1 MREIKFRAWDKKLK
15 KWIDE
20 EWQNRYGYFLID
32 LEGNITIIKPNNDI
46 EVDSLE
52 FSDISLKERFKIMQ
66 CNGNDIYE
74 GDIVTIDI
82 PNIDKFRAEII
93 FKNGAFWID
102 SLMPKLLGD
111 YIKNVRVIGNIYE
124 NPGLLEDK

>member
-1 MREIKFRAWDKKLK
+1 MREIKFRVWNKENKKMF
-15 KWIDE
+15 
-20 EWQNRYGYFLID
+20 Y
-32 LEGNITIIKPNNDI
+32 
-46 EVDSLE
+46 S
-52 FSDISLKERFKIMQ
+52 SDISKDIRENLLLITLQGEIVRVKEFYYTTTLKNFFLMQ
-66 CNGNDIYE
+66 YTGLKDKKGNDIYE
-74 GDIVTIDI
+74 GDIVIIDI

-124 NPGLLEDK
+124 KL

>member
-1 MREIKFRAWDKKLK
+1 MREIKFRVWNKENKKMF
-15 KWIDE
+15 
-20 EWQNRYGYFLID
+20 Y
-32 LEGNITIIKPNNDI
+32 
-46 EVDSLE
+46 S
-52 FSDISLKERFKIMQ
+52 SDISKDIRENLLLITLQGEIVRVKEFYYTTTLKNFFLMQ
-66 CNGNDIYE
+66 YTGLKDKKGNDIYE
-74 GDIVTIDI
+74 GDIVIIDI